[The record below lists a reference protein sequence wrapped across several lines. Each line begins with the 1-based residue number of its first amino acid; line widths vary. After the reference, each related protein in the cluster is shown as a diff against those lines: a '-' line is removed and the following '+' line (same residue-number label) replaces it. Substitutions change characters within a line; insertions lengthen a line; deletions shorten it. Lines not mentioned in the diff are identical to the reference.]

1 MAAKVALDMVGSGG
15 GRERGCPRR
24 RGKERKDKDERDG
37 WIESGRRKKW
47 IAEESKIDAEAETN
61 QRAAI
66 R

>member
-1 MAAKVALDMVGSGG
+1 MAAKVALDMVGGNG
-15 GRERGCPRR
+15 GREDVQEEEER
-24 RGKERKDKDERDG
+24 RGKKGERWKR
-37 WIESGRRKKW
+37 WMESGRRKKW